1 MFKNEADF
9 EKLVSRLNI
18 DNEPNPAHRENLRR
32 QMLSAF
38 NEAGEQP
45 GPRTTVFQA
54 LRRTIMKRSVPKL
67 AAAAAAVILIAVVI
81 GIYEG
86 GGGIE
91 RIALAEVI
99 EKTQRMPWMKVK
111 VAGTEEPGGEK
122 EVYHQW
128 YHFRSKRMFTKRA
141 AYVRLSD
148 LAKEKDYFY
157 RFSDNT
163 LIIKKLVERFF
174 WADSPI
180 GFWGKLVEELE
191 SEGWHLTQRRD
202 KFGSADVEVFEFSRP
217 LPWNSL
223 FPIVNGT
230 EVSKERWE
238 LIVDRKSK
246 LVIGSSSEWI
256 DKKDE
261 VLRQSEWLI
270 SYPESGPK
278 DIYALGV
285 PRTAKIIDKTRLP
298 VVIPTPGHQPV
309 PTPEDTSPR

>member
-1 MFKNEADF
+1 
-9 EKLVSRLNI
+9 
-18 DNEPNPAHRENLRR
+18 
-32 QMLSAF
+32 MLSVF
-38 NEAGEQP
+38 NKTGEQP
-45 GPRTTVFQA
+45 ITQSRP
-54 LRRTIMKRSVPKL
+54 LWKTIMKSPITKF
-67 AAAAAAVILIAVVI
+67 AAAAVILIAVVI

-86 GGGIE
+86 GDGID
-91 RIALAEVI
+91 RIALGEVI
-99 EKTQRMPWMKVK
+99 ENTKKMPWMKVA
-111 VAGTEEPGGEK
+111 VMVNDGGEK
-122 EVYHQW
+122 EVYEQW
-128 YHFRSKRMFTKRA
+128 CDFRSKRMFTKRV
-141 AYVRLSD
+141 AYLRLSD

-180 GFWGKLVEELE
+180 GFWGKLVEELT
-191 SEGWHLTQRRD
+191 SDGWHLTQRRD

-217 LPWNSL
+217 LPWNSPG
-223 FPIVNGT
+223 PIVNGT
-230 EVSKERWE
+230 EVSKERCE

-246 LVIGSSSEWI
+246 LVIASSSEWI

-309 PTPEDTSPR
+309 PTPGDTSPR

>member
-9 EKLVSRLNI
+9 ERIVSRLNI
-18 DNEPNPAHRENLRR
+18 DNKPNPAHRENLRR
-32 QMLSAF
+32 EMLSAF
-38 NEAGEQP
+38 NETGRQV
-45 GPRTTVFQA
+45 TVSQT
-54 LRRTIMKRSVPKL
+54 LRRTIMKRPVPKL

-99 EKTQRMPWMKVK
+99 EKTQRMPWMKVA
-111 VAGTEEPGGEK
+111 VMCNDGGEK
-122 EVYHQW
+122 EVYDQW
-128 YHFRSKRMFTKRA
+128 YDLRSKKMFTKRA
-141 AYVRLSD
+141 SYVRLSD
-148 LAKEKDYFY
+148 LAEEKDYCY

-163 LIIKKLVERFF
+163 LIIKKLIEKFF

-180 GFWGKLVEELE
+180 GFWGKLIEELE
-191 SEGWHLTQRRD
+191 SDGWHLTQRRD
-202 KFGSADVEVFEFSRP
+202 KFGSVDVEVFEFSKP
-217 LPWNSL
+217 WPWNSPV
-223 FPIVNGT
+223 PIVNGT

-238 LIVDRKSK
+238 LVVDRKSK
-246 LVIGSSSEWI
+246 LVIASSSEWLS
-256 DKKDE
+256 DKD
-261 VLRQSEWLI
+261 VILAYSEEQF

-298 VVIPTPGHQPV
+298 VVIPTPG
-309 PTPEDTSPR
+309 DTSPR